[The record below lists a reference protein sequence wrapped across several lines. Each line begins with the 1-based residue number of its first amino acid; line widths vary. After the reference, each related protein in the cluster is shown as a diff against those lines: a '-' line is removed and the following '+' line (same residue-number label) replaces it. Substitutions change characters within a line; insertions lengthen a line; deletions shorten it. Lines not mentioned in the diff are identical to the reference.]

1 LPHRYY
7 YRDQA
12 VSEKDCDE
20 FIDKYKNA
28 KFDEGLIGD
37 PSSDKGL
44 TKNIEYRKAKVHW
57 LGNND
62 LLVRALWSYVL
73 EMNQNFWQLNLEGY
87 QSVQLTK
94 YDDGCYYGW
103 HKDELYNSDTPRKLS
118 AVLQLSRPEDYIGCE
133 LQLFNGEREPE
144 ELPIKQQGSLIVFK
158 ADEWHRVTKLIE
170 GTRYS
175 LVMWITGPQLR

>member
-7 YRDQA
+7 YIDQA

-20 FIDKYKNA
+20 FIAKYKDVEFN
-28 KFDEGLIGD
+28 DGLLD
-37 PSSDKGL
+37 PSVP
-44 TKNIEYRKAKVHW
+44 KNKEKIAHRKSKVHW

-62 LLVRALWSYVL
+62 LIVRALWSYVL
-73 EMNQNFWQLNLEGY
+73 EMNYSFWKLNLEGY

-94 YDDGCYYGW
+94 YDDGCYYEW
-103 HKDELYNSDTPRKLS
+103 HKDELFKDDTARKLS
-118 AVLQLSRPEDYIGCE
+118 AVLQLSKPEDYKGCK
-133 LQLFNGEREPE
+133 LQLFNGVDEPE

-158 ADEWHRVTKLIE
+158 ADEWHRVTKLTE

>member
-1 LPHRYY
+1 MPHRYY

-20 FIDKYKNA
+20 FIAKYKNA
-28 KFDEGLIGD
+28 KFDEGLID
-37 PSSDKGL
+37 EAD
-44 TKNIEYRKAKVHW
+44 KNIDYRKAKVHW

-62 LLVRALWSYVL
+62 LIVRALWSYVL
-73 EMNQNFWQLNLEGY
+73 EMNYSFWKLNLEGY

-118 AVLQLSRPEDYIGCE
+118 AVLQLSKPEDYKGCE
-133 LQLFNGEREPE
+133 LQLFNGESEPE
-144 ELPIKQQGSLIVFK
+144 ELPIKKQGSLIMFK
-158 ADEWHRVTKLIE
+158 ADEWHRVTKLTE
-170 GTRYS
+170 GARYS
-175 LVMWITGPQLR
+175 LVMWITGPQLT